1 MSKVGQSTIY
11 GSILPNFSMLW
22 RIAYN
27 SKLSKEA
34 KHRLKVLD
42 FYYGKGGQNA
52 SLTARHFGHAR
63 GFVIKWRNRFNPKYL
78 PSLESHSCR
87 PKHIREAVYD
97 YKLVSLV
104 KQYREDK
111 DTCFMSAKKLASIF
125 WTEYED
131 DCYHVSP
138 ATIGRIIKRFN
149 YFFHPHVTLK
159 TRSTLV
165 KKQLGSALKKRKP
178 AGLVATG
185 PRQLIEFD
193 MKHFSANGMK
203 YYCMCAIDQYTK
215 EAVVHCSKTGTSMQA
230 KIATQKA
237 LGVFG
242 KQVSVLNDNGSENLG
257 EMWKYLEEEQVAQYF
272 AHPHAPKEKGC
283 VERFIGSLDRECLVI
298 HQKDIHSL
306 EDLEHF
312 VIKWLNNYHLER
324 PHMSLKNKNIKYH
337 YYTPAEYCATMGITI
352 TLRKVYTR

>member
-1 MSKVGQSTIY
+1 MSKVGQSTTY
-11 GSILPNFSMLW
+11 GYILPNFSMLW
-22 RIAYN
+22 RIAHN

-63 GFVIKWRNRFNPKYL
+63 GFVIKWKNRFNPKFL
-78 PSLESHSCR
+78 GSLESRSCR
-87 PKHIREAVYD
+87 PLHRREAIYD
-97 YKLVSLV
+97 YKLVVLI
-104 KQYREDK
+104 KQYRENL
-111 DTCFMSAKKLASIF
+111 DTCCYSSKKLASIF

-131 DCYHVSP
+131 ECYHVSP

-149 YFFHPHVTLK
+149 YFFHPYVTLK
-159 TRSTLV
+159 TRSKLV

-193 MKHFSANGMK
+193 MKHFSANGDK
-203 YYCMCAIDQYTK
+203 YYCLCAIDQYTK
-215 EAVVHCSKTGTSMQA
+215 EAVIHCSKTCTSTQA
-230 KIATQKA
+230 KLAIEKA
-237 LGVFG
+237 LDVFG
-242 KQVSVLNDNGSENLG
+242 RQVAVLNDNGSENLG
-257 EMWKYLEEEQVAQYF
+257 KMWDYLEAEKVVQYF

-283 VERFIGSLDRECLVI
+283 VERFIGTLDRECLVI

-306 EDLEHF
+306 EDLDRY
-312 VIKWLNNYHLER
+312 VTRWLNNYHLER
-324 PHMSLKNKNIKYH
+324 PHMSLADNNTKYH
-337 YYTPAEYCATMGITI
+337 FYTPAEYCATMGITI
-352 TLRKVYTR
+352 ALR